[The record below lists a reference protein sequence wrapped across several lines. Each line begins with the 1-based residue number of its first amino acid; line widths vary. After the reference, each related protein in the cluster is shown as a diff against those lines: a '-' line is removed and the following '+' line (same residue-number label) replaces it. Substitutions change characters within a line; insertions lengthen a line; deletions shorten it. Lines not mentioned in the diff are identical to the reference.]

1 MRVCVRGEWDTAGMR
16 DSEEEARTDVN
27 QKGLVGNRECRIL
40 MYWLLSA
47 SRLKNTQKVNE
58 CGES

>member
-1 MRVCVRGEWDTAGMR
+1 MR
-16 DSEEEARTDVN
+16 DSEEEARKDVN